1 MYPYSYILEIIAQ
14 LIKGYNFAGVPLI
27 GGALF
32 FEFIFWEENKMKHN
46 QKLLVMMLTVVMF
59 VFCLFGVAA
68 CEPNENENDNKNE
81 KTTYTVTF
89 ETVGGTA
96 ISNSTS
102 GQDRFASFKPD

>member
-1 MYPYSYILEIIAQ
+1 
-14 LIKGYNFAGVPLI
+14 
-27 GGALF
+27 
-32 FEFIFWEENKMKHN
+32 MKHN

-68 CEPNENENDNKNE
+68 CEPNENDNDNKNE

-96 ISNSTS
+96 ISPSTVQAGKTVS
-102 GQDRFASFKPD
+102 RPSNPTKTGAEFVDWYTSSTYDGEPYNFSTPVNAI